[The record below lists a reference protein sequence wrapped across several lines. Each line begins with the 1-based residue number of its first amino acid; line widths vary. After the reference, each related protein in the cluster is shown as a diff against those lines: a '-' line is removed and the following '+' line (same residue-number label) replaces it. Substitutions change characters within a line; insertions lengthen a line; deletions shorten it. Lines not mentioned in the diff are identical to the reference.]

1 MKETFAAN
9 NASEAIPGNPN
20 PVTEMNAFMDDRVI
34 LYGHPGLCRTPEE
47 LLSSDGFQMVL
58 QHFLKKMTAQDS
70 PLLNC
75 LQDFKSGNEYDTRK
89 LSDFLKELLVKDVHE
104 TAHAKIDLVLL
115 KDFAEELYSY
125 WRRRERFV
133 IFDRDAEDGGIHL
146 KDYHQIFIRANE
158 EFKSLVLGT
167 YRHICAHVASDW
179 FKVYRQLPAG
189 VGVGFLAEKILWKF
203 PAETY
208 QKLKNIPFIRLSLI
222 YPPLIY
228 YTKSNKRKGKFNAL
242 SKNPM
247 ESVKLD
253 SSRWLC
259 FPAKI
264 GDLMVFIYFH
274 KDFISHAAGLSNLFE
289 LASAQEIANR
299 KPDGIMLFGVDPS
312 LMEGQL
318 VGYFEDEP
326 NGVLVGAVAYQVPD
340 VDYFGYFKKM
350 ALTIHNLIMIERG
363 NLPIHG
369 AMAKIDLKSGKS
381 AQVVIVGDSGAGK
394 SESLEAFRVLADKYI
409 RQLTVVFDD
418 MGSLSL
424 TPDGQVVGCG
434 TEVGAFVRLDDLHPG
449 YAYTEI
455 DRSVFM
461 NPHLNNARLVMPIT
475 EYRHVVAG
483 YPVDLFLYANNY
495 DNVDEDHTRL
505 ELMTD
510 EVAAYE
516 VFANGAR
523 LAKGTTDEKGLV
535 HTYFANPFGAP
546 QKKDKH
552 EALAKKFIHQ
562 LLKNGKRVGQLR
574 TRLGI
579 SGYETKGPEEAA
591 HALFQFITKNL

>member
-1 MKETFAAN
+1 MLSEKETF
-9 NASEAIPGNPN
+9 ETDIPGNPN
-20 PVTEMNAFMDDRVI
+20 PVTEMNEFMEGRVI

-58 QHFLKKMTAQDS
+58 QHFLKKMLAQDS

-75 LQDFKSGNEYDTRK
+75 LTPFKKDAEYDTRK
-89 LSDFLKELLVKDVHE
+89 LSEFLKELLVKDVHE
-104 TAHAKIDLVLL
+104 TGYANTDLVLL
-115 KDFAEELYSY
+115 KDFIEELYSY
-125 WRRRERFV
+125 WRRRERYV
-133 IFDRDAEDGGIHL
+133 IFDRDAEDGGIDL
-146 KDYHQIFIRANE
+146 KNYHPIFIRANE
-158 EFKSLVLGT
+158 EFKNLVLGT
-167 YRHICAHVASDW
+167 YRHISAHVTGDW
-179 FKVYRQLPAG
+179 FRVYRQLPAG
-189 VGVGFLAEKILWKF
+189 VGVGLLAEKITWKF
-203 PAETY
+203 PSEIY

-228 YTKSNKRKGKFNAL
+228 YTKSNKRKGKFDPL

-264 GDLMVFIYFH
+264 GSLVIFIYFH
-274 KDFISHAAGLSNLFE
+274 KNFVSHVAGLSNLFE

-299 KPDGIMLFGVDPS
+299 KPDGIMLFGVDPA
-312 LMEGQL
+312 LMDNQL
-318 VGYFEDEP
+318 VGYFEDIP
-326 NGVLVGAVAYQVPD
+326 NNIVVGAVAYQLPD
-340 VDYFGYFKKM
+340 VDYFGYFKKT
-350 ALTIHNLIMIERG
+350 ALTIHNIIMIERG

-381 AQVVIVGDSGAGK
+381 AHVVIVGDSGAGK

-409 RQLTVVFDD
+409 RQLTVIFDD
-418 MGSLSL
+418 MGSLSIK
-424 TPDGQVVGCG
+424 PDGTVVGCG

-449 YAYTEI
+449 YAYAEI
-455 DRSVFM
+455 DRSAFM
-461 NPHLNNARLVMPIT
+461 NPHMGNARLVLPIT

-495 DNVDEDHTRL
+495 DNVDEEHPAL
-505 ELMTD
+505 ELMKD
-510 EVAAYE
+510 AKEINE
-516 VFANGAR
+516 VFSSGAR

-535 HTYFANPFGAP
+535 HSYFANPFGAP
-546 QKKDKH
+546 QKKKQH
-552 EALAKKFIHQ
+552 EALAEKFIGQ
-562 LLKNGKRVGQLR
+562 LLKNGKKVGQLR

-579 SGYETKGPEEAA
+579 SGFETKGPEEAA
-591 HALFQFITKNL
+591 QSLFQFITKNL

>member
-1 MKETFAAN
+1 MISEKEAD
-9 NASEAIPGNPN
+9 IPGNPN
-20 PVTEMNAFMDDRVI
+20 PVTEINHFMDDRII
-34 LYGHPGLCRTPEE
+34 LYGRPGLCRTSEE
-47 LLSSDGFQMVL
+47 LLSSDGFQIVL
-58 QHFLKKMTAQDS
+58 KHFLKKMTAQDS

-75 LQDFKSGNEYDTRK
+75 IQPFKTQTEYDTLK
-89 LSDFLKELLVKDVHE
+89 LADFLKDLMTQDVHE
-104 TAHAKIDLVLL
+104 TPFATTDLVLL
-115 KDFAEELYSY
+115 KDFVEELYAY

-133 IFDRDAEDGGIHL
+133 IFERDVEDGGIDL
-146 KDYHQIFIRANE
+146 KSYHQTFVQANE

-167 YRHICAHVASDW
+167 YRHISAHVSGDW

-189 VGVGFLAEKILWKF
+189 VGVGFLAEKINWKV
-203 PAETY
+203 PSEAY
-208 QKLKNIPFIRLSLI
+208 QKLRNIPFIRLSLI

-228 YTKSNKRKGKFNAL
+228 YTKSNKRQGKFNPLA
-242 SKNPM
+242 KNPIDL
-247 ESVKLD
+247 VKLD

-264 GDLMVFIYFH
+264 GTLIVFIYFN

-289 LASAQEIANR
+289 LASAQEIASH

-312 LMEGQL
+312 LMENQL
-318 VGYFEDEP
+318 VGYYEDSAS
-326 NGVLVGAVAYQVPD
+326 GLLVGAVAYQPKD

-350 ALTIHNLIMIERG
+350 ALTLHNLIMIERG

-381 AQVVIVGDSGAGK
+381 AHVVIVGDSGAGK
-394 SESLEAFRVLADKYI
+394 SESLEAFRILADKYI
-409 RQLTVVFDD
+409 RQLTVIFDD
-418 MGSLSL
+418 MGSLSIN
-424 TPDGQVVGCG
+424 PDGQVVGRG

-495 DNVDEDHTRL
+495 DNVDEEHPHL
-505 ELMTD
+505 QLMTD
-510 EVAAYE
+510 EAASYE

-552 EALAKKFIHQ
+552 EPLAKKFLGQ
-562 LLKNGKRVGQLR
+562 LLKNGKKVGQLR

-579 SGYETKGPEEAA
+579 SGFETKGPEEAA
-591 HALFQFITKNL
+591 QSLFQYITKNL

>member
-1 MKETFAAN
+1 MKETFATSDP
-9 NASEAIPGNPN
+9 SEAIPGNPN

-47 LLSSDGFQMVL
+47 LLSSDGFQMIL
-58 QHFLKKMTAQDS
+58 QHFLKKMTSQDS
-70 PLLNC
+70 PILNC
-75 LQDFKSGNEYDTRK
+75 LSAFKAGAEYDIRK
-89 LSDFLKELLVKDVHE
+89 LADFLKDLLVKDVHE
-104 TAHAKIDLVLL
+104 TAFAKTDLVLL
-115 KDFAEELYSY
+115 KDFIEELYSY

-133 IFDRDAEDGGIHL
+133 IFDRDVEDGGIDL
-146 KDYHQIFIRANE
+146 KEYHQIFIRANE

-167 YRHICAHVASDW
+167 YRHICAHVTGDW

-189 VGVGFLAEKILWKF
+189 VGVGLLAEKINWKF
-203 PAETY
+203 PGESY

-228 YTKSNKRKGKFNAL
+228 YTKSNKRIGKFNPL
-242 SKNPM
+242 PRNPM
-247 ESVKLD
+247 DSVKLD

-264 GDLMVFIYFH
+264 GILMVYIYFH
-274 KDFISHAAGLSNLFE
+274 KDFVSHAAGLSNLFE
-289 LASAQEIANR
+289 LASAQEVANR
-299 KPDGIMLFGVDPS
+299 QPDGIMLFGVDPA
-312 LMEGQL
+312 LMDNQL
-318 VGYFEDEP
+318 VGYYED
-326 NGVLVGAVAYQVPD
+326 NQNKVVVGAVAYQPQD
-340 VDYFGYFKKM
+340 VDYFGYFKKT

-381 AQVVIVGDSGAGK
+381 AHVVIVGDSGAGK

-409 RQLTVVFDD
+409 RQLTVIFDD
-418 MGSLSL
+418 MGSLNM
-424 TPDGQVVGCG
+424 TPDGKVVGCG

-461 NPHLNNARLVMPIT
+461 NPHMGNARLVMPIT

-483 YPVDLFLYANNY
+483 YPVDIFLYANNY
-495 DNVDEDHTRL
+495 DNVDDEHPSM
-505 ELMTD
+505 EVMTD
-510 EVAAYE
+510 EVASYE

-546 QKKDKH
+546 QKKEKH
-552 EALAKKFIHQ
+552 ESLARKFIGQ

-579 SGYETKGPEEAA
+579 TGYETKGPEEAA
-591 HALFQFITKNL
+591 QALFQFITKNL

>member
-1 MKETFAAN
+1 MKDTFATSN
-9 NASEAIPGNPN
+9 PSEAIPGNPN

-47 LLSSDGFQMVL
+47 LLSSDGFQMIL
-58 QHFLKKMTAQDS
+58 KHFLKKMTSQDS
-70 PLLNC
+70 PILNC
-75 LQDFKSGNEYDTRK
+75 ISFFKTGGEYDTPK
-89 LSDFLKELLVKDVHE
+89 LAGFFKDLLTKDVQE
-104 TAHAKIDLVLL
+104 TVFADTDLVLL
-115 KDFAEELYSY
+115 KDFVEELYSY

-133 IFDRDAEDGGIHL
+133 IFDRDVEDGGIDL
-146 KDYHQIFIRANE
+146 KEYHQIFVRANE

-167 YRHICAHVASDW
+167 YRHISAHVAGDW

-189 VGVGFLAEKILWKF
+189 VGVGFLAEKIGWKF
-203 PAETY
+203 PSETY

-228 YTKSNKRKGKFNAL
+228 YTKSNKRKGKFNSLA
-242 SKNPM
+242 KNPM

-264 GDLMVFIYFH
+264 GTLIVFIYFH

-289 LASAQEIANR
+289 LASAQEIANN
-299 KPDGIMLFGVDPS
+299 KPDGIMLFGVDPL
-312 LMEGQL
+312 LMENQL
-318 VGYFEDEP
+318 VGYYEDTAS
-326 NGVLVGAVAYQVPD
+326 GVLVGAVAYQTPD

-381 AQVVIVGDSGAGK
+381 AHVVIVGDSGAGK
-394 SESLEAFRVLADKYI
+394 SESLEAFRILADKYI
-409 RQLTVVFDD
+409 RQLTVIFDD
-418 MGSLSL
+418 MGSLSINS
-424 TPDGQVVGCG
+424 DGQVVGRG

-495 DNVDEDHTRL
+495 DNVDEEHTHL

-510 EVAAYE
+510 EAASYE

-552 EALAKKFIHQ
+552 EPLAKKFLGQ
-562 LLKNGKRVGQLR
+562 LLKNGKKVGQLR

-579 SGYETKGPEEAA
+579 SGFETKGPEEAA
-591 HALFQFITKNL
+591 QSLFQYITKNL

>member
-1 MKETFAAN
+1 MLSEKEKFETD
-9 NASEAIPGNPN
+9 IPGNPN
-20 PVTEMNAFMDDRVI
+20 PITEMTEFMDDRVI
-34 LYGHPGLCRTPEE
+34 LYGHPGLCRTSEE
-47 LLSSDGFQMVL
+47 LLSSDGFQLVI

-75 LQDFKSGNEYDTRK
+75 VSSFKSSSGYDTRK
-89 LSDFLKELLVKDVHE
+89 MADFLKELLAKDVHE
-104 TAHAKIDLVLL
+104 TAYATMDLVLL
-115 KDFAEELYSY
+115 KDFIEELYSY

-133 IFDRDAEDGGIHL
+133 LFDRDVEDGGIDL
-146 KDYHQIFIRANE
+146 KEYHPIFVRANE
-158 EFKSLVLGT
+158 EFKNLVLGT
-167 YRHICAHVASDW
+167 YRHISAHVTGDW
-179 FKVYRQLPAG
+179 FKVYRQIPAG
-189 VGVGFLAEKILWKF
+189 VGVGLLAEKINWKF

-228 YTKSNKRKGKFNAL
+228 YTKVNKRKGKFNPL
-242 SKNPM
+242 PKNPM
-247 ESVKLD
+247 DAVKLD

-264 GDLMVFIYFH
+264 GSLLVFIYFH
-274 KDFISHAAGLSNLFE
+274 KDFVSHAAGLSNLFE
-289 LASAQEIANR
+289 LASAQEIAGR
-299 KPDGIMLFGVDPS
+299 KPDGIMLFGIDPA
-312 LMEGQL
+312 LMENQL
-318 VGYFEDEP
+318 VGYYEDKA
-326 NGVLVGAVAYQVPD
+326 NNVVVGAVAYQLPD
-340 VDYFGYFKKM
+340 VDYFGYFKKT

-409 RQLTVVFDD
+409 RQLTVIFDD
-418 MGSLSL
+418 MGSLNI
-424 TPDGQVVGCG
+424 TPQGQVVGCG
-434 TEVGAFVRLDDLHPG
+434 TEIGAFVRLDDLHPG

-461 NPHLNNARLVMPIT
+461 NPHMGNARLVMPIT

-483 YPVDLFLYANNY
+483 YPVDLLLYANNY
-495 DNVDEDHTRL
+495 DDVDDEHPPL
-505 ELMTD
+505 EIMPDTKQAL
-510 EVAAYE
+510 E
-516 VFANGAR
+516 VFSSGAR

-546 QKKDKH
+546 QKKKQHEVLADKFVN
-552 EALAKKFIHQ
+552 ALA
-562 LLKNGKRVGQLR
+562 KNGKRVGQLR

-591 HALFQFITKNL
+591 QSLFQFITKNL